1 MVYKR
6 CYTGLVRTIVFCLV
20 PDNEDNN
27 HDSQLEKL
35 ARQFSSGYTFRCL
48 CGFLADSAQEME
60 FHISECDRNKVM

>member
-1 MVYKR
+1 
-6 CYTGLVRTIVFCLV
+6 V